1 VTNRGENLACQLD
14 MVISEL
20 TNRLRI
26 VTAKEYGLTG
36 VQFFILRYI
45 ASKQRL
51 TVTDLAYT
59 LGVTLSAITGLV
71 NRLVNMGLAQRQ
83 QDQEDKRV
91 VWVKL
96 TAQGHKLIEQAN
108 KSRAKDLMFYLKQ
121 LPPKVQETLP
131 EFCEGLTKSLNI
143 NSFS

>member
-1 VTNRGENLACQLD
+1 MTNRGENLACQLD

-96 TAQGHKLIEQAN
+96 TAQGT
-108 KSRAKDLMFYLKQ
+108 S
-121 LPPKVQETLP
+121 
-131 EFCEGLTKSLNI
+131 
-143 NSFS
+143 